1 MRSGKLV
8 SMVVG
13 KKVWQVSYKMAL
25 GTINLA
31 KEKYQG
37 QSAIVAVEKDD
48 TVVLQKDVF
57 DNTEEFIKAI
67 EGWTKGGYKCYY
79 TSKGDN

>member
-1 MRSGKLV
+1 MRSGKMV
-8 SMVVG
+8 SMVVD
-13 KKVWQVSYKMAL
+13 KKVWRVSYKMAL

-37 QSAIVAVEKDD
+37 QNAIVAVEKDD
-48 TVVLQKDVF
+48 TVVLQKDVY
-57 DNTEEFIKAI
+57 DSTNELIKAI

-79 TSKGDN
+79 VSKGE